1 MMTTGCP
8 DCDKVQAQT
17 GSPIQLCLKHTVEYL
32 QWCAENAKK
41 DYEKAKDQYER
52 EQDDSKTYK
61 RSN

>member
-17 GSPIQLCLKHTVEYL
+17 GSPVQLCLKHMVEYL
-32 QWCAENAKK
+32 KWSAENAKK

-52 EQDDSKTYK
+52 EQDESDKNPKS
-61 RSN
+61 